1 MTSSTEPS
9 PGAAGSDPT
18 PAARLSATILD
29 SLITS
34 AELVEH
40 RCPWAELTSPGAPD
54 PVGSV
59 RWFRGGAGRGVDS
72 VVAISLV
79 VPAFGLDSH
88 MVFAFGAPDS
98 PLPHF
103 TLDSVQAGGGYAF
116 HLDLIPRVDLAVNP
130 AYADGVF
137 TPLTGAF
144 ARASE
149 IPGLAPA
156 AISPRQ
162 RSVMSPWMLVHRA
175 DEAALGA
182 ITPIAEHY
190 LEHWLALTRSF
201 PADAAG
207 EAKGGDGPARD
218 RKLREA
224 LFSREI
230 DPVWSQ
236 VDRLLGTATTDR
248 LRQLLITGVPDEA
261 VEA

>member
-1 MTSSTEPS
+1 TE
-9 PGAAGSDPT
+9 
-18 PAARLSATILD
+18 
-29 SLITS
+29 
-34 AELVEH
+34 
-40 RCPWAELTSPGAPD
+40 
-54 PVGSV
+54 
-59 RWFRGGAGRGVDS
+59 
-72 VVAISLV
+72 VVISLV

-88 MVFAFGAPDS
+88 MVFAFGAPDA

-116 HLDLIPRVDLAVNP
+116 HLDLVPRVDLAVNP
-130 AYADGVF
+130 AYADGVYA
-137 TPLTGAF
+137 PLTGSF

-162 RSVMSPWMLVHRA
+162 RSLMSPWMLVHRA

-182 ITPIAEHY
+182 ITPVAEHY

-201 PADAAG
+201 PADAAR
-207 EAKGGDGPARD
+207 EAEEGDAPARD

-248 LRQLLITGVPDEA
+248 LRRLLVTGTPDEA
-261 VEA
+261 VAV